1 MITLLIGAVLGLIP
15 AAIAANKGRNFVG
28 WWIYGTLL
36 FSWRSHMVFS
46 QREQASY
53 ENLLSLYF
61 PQISLTPNADV
72 ETSSSSAFIL

>member
-36 FSWRSHMVFS
+36 FIVALPHALLAKR
-46 QREQASY
+46 AS
-53 ENLLSLYF
+53 L
-61 PQISLTPNADV
+61 V
-72 ETSSSSAFIL
+72 